1 MAFYNTCPLCGATL
15 DPGERCDCESEQE
28 KRSESFAH
36 KIRLDRGTGQYS
48 FILDGKGLAYDA
60 KIAGQV

>member
-28 KRSESFAH
+28 KRSEFFAH
-36 KIRLDRGTGQYS
+36 KIRPDRGTG
-48 FILDGKGLAYDA
+48 
-60 KIAGQV
+60 